1 MCYNIAES
9 FNSWILD
16 ERKMPTYQM
25 IDNIRVK
32 LMEMSSNRQREAERW
47 TSPICPTMDDEMM
60 KMVEVGRHWQRGPQ
74 VTHVI
79 MSKIISQQI
88 SISLLIHI
96 PSFLYLILKMMNNL

>member
-1 MCYNIAES
+1 MCSNIAES

-32 LMEMSSNRQREAERW
+32 LMEMSSDRQREAERW

-60 KMVEVGRHWQRGPQ
+60 KMVEVGRHWNME
-74 VTHVI
+74 VTHMI

-96 PSFLYLILKMMNNL
+96 PSFMYLILKRMNNL

>member
-1 MCYNIAES
+1 MCSNIAES

-32 LMEMSSNRQREAERW
+32 LMEMSSDRQCEAERW

-60 KMVEVGRHWQRGPQ
+60 KMVEVGRHWNME
-74 VTHVI
+74 VTHMI

-96 PSFLYLILKMMNNL
+96 PSFLYLILKRMNNL